1 MQDQFSALEM
11 LLDPEDQLADPVKRK
26 ATAAALRKQNAYG
39 TLGQLMGVQPTQ
51 QAGQAIQEGAQGSLR
66 AALAKQQAAKEAA
79 ARASE
84 RQQAQDRWEAEQKRQ
99 AERDAEQRRQFG
111 ISEGRLNR
119 PDPVSWVKVENPI
132 TGEAM
137 MVNPRD
143 PRQTMPVQ
151 WGESS
156 GTQAPTDGQPRTP
169 GFAAPPPH
177 GYGKQTEGEQKSQFY
192 AQTMSSALPQMVNA
206 LASGYT
212 PGRIDQFAAGP
223 QSSGIGGRIQAN
235 VPRSFGS
242 QAGREFY
249 TAGRQVLAG
258 ILRKESGAAITD
270 DEWQNY
276 GPMYLPW
283 PGDSPEE
290 IQRKIQVLHEQAE
303 NAARGSGSAYRYWT
317 APQYLPGEA
326 LGGGQPTGQAQG
338 VSQPQGPAPIRPP
351 TSYIPGGG

>member
-1 MQDQFSALEM
+1 MADQFSALEL
-11 LLDPEDQLADPVKRK
+11 LLDPEDQLADPIKRK
-26 ATAAALRKQNAYG
+26 ATAAALRRQNAYG
-39 TLGQLMGVQPTQ
+39 TLGQLMGVQPTM
-51 QAGQAIQEGAQGSLR
+51 QAGTAIQEGAQQSLR

-79 ARASE
+79 ARKLE
-84 RQQAQDRWEAEQKRQ
+84 REQAQANWQ
-99 AERDAEQRRQFG
+99 AQMERDQARDAEQRRQFE
-111 ISEGRLNR
+111 IQERRLSRPSPSSEERKR
-119 PDPVSWVKVENPI
+119 FVSAGDGMVLDTF
-132 TGEAM
+132 TGA
-137 MVNPRD
+137 V
-143 PRQTMPVQ
+143 TMGMPT
-151 WGESS
+151 S
-156 GTQAPTDGQPRTP
+156 TQGQGVGQPRTP
-169 GFAAPPPH
+169 GFAAPPPT
-177 GYGKQTEGEQKSQFY
+177 GYGKQTEAEQKSQFY
-192 AQTMSSALPQMVNA
+192 AQTMSSALPQMVGA

-223 QSSGIGGRIQAN
+223 QASGIGGKIQAN

-326 LGGGQPTGQAQG
+326 LTGGQ
-338 VSQPQGPAPIRPP
+338 QPQGVPTGPPGSSRDNPIVLE
-351 TSYIPGGG
+351 